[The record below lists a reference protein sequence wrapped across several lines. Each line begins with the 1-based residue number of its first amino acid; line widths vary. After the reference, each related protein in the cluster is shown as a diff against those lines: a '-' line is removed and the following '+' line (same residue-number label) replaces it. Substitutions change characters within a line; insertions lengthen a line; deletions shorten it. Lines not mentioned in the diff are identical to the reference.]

1 MSISGLK
8 LLPRSTLLKNALLK
22 PTCSLLNRNYATL
35 RRAQPGIATITT
47 EKDDHIRLIF
57 DDTAAWKHQSKIVR
71 SASQNSGLFE
81 NPHFN
86 SVYGIDYAAQQA
98 IQQAQIIVE
107 RICNAPKNGHE
118 EMTRIVKNLDRL
130 SDTLCSVI
138 DIAEFVRNAHPD
150 PVIMEAANK
159 AYGDLCSYMNTL
171 NTDIRIH
178 QVRIKQHYGFIRKLT
193 CLLFVGF
200 VFGA

>member
-8 LLPRSTLLKNALLK
+8 RLPRSNLLKNGFLK
-22 PTCSLLNRNYATL
+22 PTCSLLNRNYTTL
-35 RRAQPGIATITT
+35 RRAHPGIAPIAT

-57 DDTAAWKHQSKIVR
+57 DDNTAWKHQSKVTR
-71 SASQNSGLFE
+71 SAALANGGLFE

-107 RICNAPKNGHE
+107 RICNAPKNGQE
-118 EMTRIVKNLDRL
+118 EMVRIVKNLDRL

-171 NTDIRIH
+171 NTDVRIH
-178 QVRIKQHYGFIRKLT
+178 QVRTKHL
-193 CLLFVGF
+193 
-200 VFGA
+200 